1 MFSKTKKLAISL
13 SSQLESAPASEG
25 KLASSTVHAL
35 LLGCSSSLRKSPGFI
50 REEVISLPDR
60 KNLIWESF
68 DNKILMNYIPG
79 YYVKFQIK
87 LLSDCITIGRI
98 MKKRKK
104 ENVACVFQ
112 ETKKLD
118 SDNY

>member
-1 MFSKTKKLAISL
+1 M
-13 SSQLESAPASEG
+13 
-25 KLASSTVHAL
+25 
-35 LLGCSSSLRKSPGFI
+35 
-50 REEVISLPDR
+50 
-60 KNLIWESF
+60 
-68 DNKILMNYIPG
+68 
-79 YYVKFQIK
+79 KFQIK

-98 MKKRKK
+98 MKRKK